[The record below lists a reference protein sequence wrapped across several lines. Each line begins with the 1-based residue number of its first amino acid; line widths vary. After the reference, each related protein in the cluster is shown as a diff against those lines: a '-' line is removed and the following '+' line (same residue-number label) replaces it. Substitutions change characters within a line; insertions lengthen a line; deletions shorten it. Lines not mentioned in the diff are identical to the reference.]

1 MKLINIIKPWEA
13 FNMEQKTLDVK
24 GMSCNHCVQAV
35 EGNVGKL
42 SGVESV
48 KVDLGSGKVDVS
60 FDADKVSLK
69 EIVDV
74 IEDQGYDVA
83 H

>member
-1 MKLINIIKPWEA
+1 
-13 FNMEQKTLDVK
+13 MEQKTLDVT

-42 SGVESV
+42 AGVESV
-48 KVDLGSGKVDVS
+48 KVDLAGGKVNVS
-60 FDADKVSLK
+60 FDSAKVSLK

-74 IEDQGYDVA
+74 IEDQGYDVEG
-83 H
+83 

>member
-1 MKLINIIKPWEA
+1 
-13 FNMEQKTLDVK
+13 MEQKRLKVE

-42 SGVESV
+42 GGVESV
-48 KVDLGSGKVDVS
+48 KVNLNEGNVEVS
-60 FDADKVSLK
+60 FDSGKVSLK
-69 EIVDV
+69 EIIDT

-83 H
+83 G

>member
-1 MKLINIIKPWEA
+1 
-13 FNMEQKTLDVK
+13 MEQKTLDVK

>member
-1 MKLINIIKPWEA
+1 
-13 FNMEQKTLDVK
+13 MEQKTLKVE

-42 SGVESV
+42 GGKLGGVESV
-48 KVDLGSGKVDVS
+48 KVNLSEGKVEVS
-60 FDADKVSLK
+60 FDSGKVSLK
-69 EIVDV
+69 EIIDT

-83 H
+83 G